1 MDRAS
6 DLQLEIVG
14 SNLGSGRN
22 CQRGGVINEHSL
34 YLQYHDWGET
44 LSKALNPQLLPGQL
58 QRWLPLLRVRVHS
71 VCVHCCVCA
80 LGWVKFRAQ
89 IPSMGH
95 HTWPHFITKNK
106 K

>member
-44 LSKALNPQLLPGQL
+44 LEQGTEPPTAPRTAAALADTAPG
-58 QRWLPLLRVRVHS
+58 
-71 VCVHCCVCA
+71 VCSQCVCS
-80 LGWVKFRAQ
+80 LLCVCTW
-89 IPSMGH
+89 MG
-95 HTWPHFITKNK
+95 
-106 K
+106 